1 MRGDR
6 SVVVQARGGDKKVL
20 RLHVAMKVARLV
32 YVVETLYDLAKDR
45 RDQATSQRFTFA
57 GLDEL
62 VQVALHGLKDEVELF
77 GVREEEEVVER
88 NNVRVIG
95 NRAERL
101 S

>member
-1 MRGDR
+1 
-6 SVVVQARGGDKKVL
+6 
-20 RLHVAMKVARLV
+20 MKVARLV

-88 NNVRVIG
+88 NDVRVIG
-95 NRAERL
+95 YR